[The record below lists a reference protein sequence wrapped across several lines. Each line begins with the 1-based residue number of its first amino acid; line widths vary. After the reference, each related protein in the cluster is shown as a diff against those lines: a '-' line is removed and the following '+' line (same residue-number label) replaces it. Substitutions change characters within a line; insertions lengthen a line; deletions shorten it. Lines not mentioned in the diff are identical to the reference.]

1 MSLGFD
7 EPFGVATVAFRRTV
21 RVASSEEVRI
31 SARKRHRIKGL
42 KSGSSPLVMLPFLEL
57 VRPIG
62 EGGEDLDEHMV
73 AAKAEGRRLCGHS
86 RGGALELVGENGAAG
101 RDGGRHRLNENID
114 AAAVERRKPARLH
127 ECALPIDD

>member
-21 RVASSEEVRI
+21 RVASREEVRI
-31 SARKRHRIKGL
+31 SARERHRIKGL

-62 EGGEDLDEHMV
+62 EGGEDLDEHVV
-73 AAKAEGRRLCGHS
+73 AAKAEGRRRRLYS
-86 RGGALELVGENGAAG
+86 RGGAPAFVG
-101 RDGGRHRLNENID
+101 
-114 AAAVERRKPARLH
+114 
-127 ECALPIDD
+127 